1 MKRSNSTVTKYTAA
15 TAVAALAAVA
25 QFAVFTGPV
34 FAQDNHGGVF
44 SLVTM
49 SDGQRAIKVN
59 YSDLDLNSQPGS
71 ATLLWRMQHAAHLLC
86 DEGGPHS
93 FSDYTASRECERQ
106 AIDRAVAHVGSA
118 SLAALR
124 RVSHAG

>member
-1 MKRSNSTVTKYTAA
+1 MKRSKSTVTQYTAA
-15 TAVAALAAVA
+15 AAVAALAAVA

-44 SLVTM
+44 TVVTM

-71 ATLLWRMQHAAHLLC
+71 ATLLWRMQHAAHVLC

-93 FSDYTASRECERQ
+93 FSDYVASRECELQ
-106 AIDRAVAHVGSA
+106 AIDRAVAHVGNA
-118 SLAALR
+118 RIAQLR
-124 RVSHAG
+124 RESHAG

>member
-15 TAVAALAAVA
+15 AAVAALAAVA

-34 FAQDNHGGVF
+34 FAQDNRGGVYTP
-44 SLVTM
+44 VTT
-49 SDGQRAIKVN
+49 SDGKSAIKVD
-59 YSDLDLNSQPGS
+59 YSDLDLNSQAGS
-71 ATLLWRMQHAAHLLC
+71 ATLLWRMQHAAHVVC

-93 FSDYTASRECERQ
+93 FSDYVASRECERQ
-106 AIDRAVAHVGSA
+106 AIDRAVAHVGNA
-118 SLAALR
+118 RIAQLR